1 MNLVELCD
9 KREYVYQNR
18 HKPSWTFYSENN
30 SYGKVGNILYD
41 PVQISMIKRENVQL
55 NWIMVHNFYSEN
67 DRVFKNDVQST
78 SPSEQ

>member
-1 MNLVELCD
+1 MFIKTGINPLEHFIQ
-9 KREYVYQNR
+9 KIIRMERQ
-18 HKPSWTFYSENN
+18 E
-30 SYGKVGNILYD
+30 NILYD